1 MAIRSIRCPVL
12 GRHVTE
18 ITDLEGAVT
27 RVICAEYHDS
37 DGACGLKASVQGSGP
52 LGQLLERTSED
63 SLHTRSVRCVLLVR

>member
-12 GRHVTE
+12 GRHVTA

-37 DGACGLKASVQGSGP
+37 DGACRLKASVRENGP
-52 LGQLLERTSED
+52 LGQLLERMSED
-63 SLHTRSVRCVLLVR
+63 SLDTRSMRCVLLVR